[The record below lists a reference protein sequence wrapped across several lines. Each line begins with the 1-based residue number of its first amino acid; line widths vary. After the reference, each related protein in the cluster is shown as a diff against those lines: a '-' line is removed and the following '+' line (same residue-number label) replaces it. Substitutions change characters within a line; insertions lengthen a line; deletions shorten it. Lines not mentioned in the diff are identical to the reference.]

1 MSSVRIRLATLL
13 QENVPFYYRKER
25 FFISLLP
32 HLALLYQPRK
42 IYNKAVFTFN
52 LSIIWVLFVVFVIP
66 KQDKRS
72 AHVPST
78 VQTNSIAFKQT
89 KNKHT
94 RIHKL
99 IKLSTQQPTNF

>member
-32 HLALLYQPRK
+32 HLALLHQPRK

-52 LSIIWVLFVVFVIP
+52 VSITWVLFVVFVIP

-78 VQTNSIAFKQT
+78 VQTNSMAFKQT
-89 KNKHT
+89 KSKHT
-94 RIHKL
+94 RIYKL
-99 IKLSTQQPTNF
+99 IKLSTQQPTNS